1 MPQAGRPAQP
11 IAPQRWNRHRP
22 LQSFNMLERRMTFDA
37 NLVRGLQS
45 TIRHNGP
52 KRAILDGERTYTWSE
67 FGSRVVRLAGA
78 LHAMGVGAGSRFAI
92 LSRNGF
98 RAEELKWAG
107 LWLGAV
113 PVPVNWR
120 LAAPEIAHI
129 LRDADCLCVFAE
141 TEFCRHFSHPSLR
154 EWSSRLM
161 NFGSACGPEAPSYE
175 SLLERST
182 AIDPADPHPD
192 DDAILLYTGGTTGC
206 SKGVRLSHTNI
217 LTNAL
222 QFGLGIGA
230 RRHDVYLHAAPMFHS
245 GGLLA
250 TSWLL
255 LGAAHCYLPAYSPQA
270 FLELIE
276 RRRVT
281 AVIAVPTMLI
291 EAVRHPAF
299 SSFDT
304 SSVRALVYGS
314 APMSIEWV
322 DRIADAFPH
331 AEFANAYGLTEA
343 TPILSIFDA
352 REMRAA
358 IDEARRSGRRDG
370 PLLSVGKPNLLN
382 ELRVIGGDGRE
393 VGVGEVGEIVARG
406 PNIMNGY
413 LNLPEETRAVL
424 HDGWLRTGDIGRIDE
439 EGYVYVLDRAK
450 DMLISGGE
458 NVYSAEVEAA
468 LNRHPAVAEAAVIGV
483 PDERL
488 GETIMAVIV
497 PAAGARPTPDE
508 LTCHC
513 RDWLGGFKVP
523 RRFAFVE
530 TLPRSALGK
539 VLKTAL
545 RRDFVATSG
554 AGCGRS
560 DPPALQRQAMI

>member
-1 MPQAGRPAQP
+1 MVEG
-11 IAPQRWNRHRP
+11 
-22 LQSFNMLERRMTFDA
+22 LVTFDA
-37 NLVRGLQS
+37 NLVRGLRS

-52 KRAILDGERTYTWSE
+52 RQAILDGERTYTWSE
-67 FGSRVVRLAGA
+67 FGSRVARLAGA
-78 LHAMGVGAGSRFAI
+78 LRSIGVSAGSRLAI

-98 RAEELKWAG
+98 RAEELKWAA

-120 LAAPEIAHI
+120 LAAPEIAHV

-141 TEFCRHFSHPSLR
+141 TEFCKPFSHPSLA
-154 EWSSRLM
+154 EWSSKLLI
-161 NFGSACGPEAPSYE
+161 FGNASGPQAPVYE
-175 SLLERST
+175 GLLERST
-182 AIDPADPHPD
+182 AIEPADPRPD
-192 DDAILLYTGGTTGC
+192 DDAILLYTGGTTGR
-206 SKGVRLSHTNI
+206 SKGVRLSHINI
-217 LTNAL
+217 LINAL

-230 RRHDVYLHAAPMFHS
+230 RRHDVYLHAAPIFHS
-245 GGLLA
+245 GDLLA

-270 FLELIE
+270 FLEMIE

-281 AVIAVPTMLI
+281 AIMAVPTMLI

-322 DRIADAFPH
+322 ERIADAFPH
-331 AEFANAYGLTEA
+331 AEFSNGYGLTEA
-343 TPILSIFDA
+343 TPILSVFDA

-358 IDEARRSGRRDG
+358 IEEARRTGRRDG
-370 PLLSVGKPNLLN
+370 PLTSVGKPNLLN
-382 ELRVIGGDGRE
+382 ELRVIGDDGRE

-424 HDGWLRTGDIGRIDE
+424 QDGWLRTGDIGRIDE
-439 EGYVYVLDRAK
+439 AGYVYVLDRAK

-458 NVYSAEVEAA
+458 NVYSSEVEEA
-468 LNRHPAVAEAAVIGV
+468 LYRHPAVAEAAVIGV

-488 GETIMAVIV
+488 GETVMAVIV

-508 LTCHC
+508 LTRHC

-523 RRFAFVE
+523 RKFAFVE
-530 TLPRSALGK
+530 ALPRSALGK
-539 VLKTAL
+539 VLKTTL
-545 RRDFVATSG
+545 RREFTAMFEG
-554 AGCGRS
+554 GRRRS
-560 DPPALQRQAMI
+560 DPPDLQRRAMT